1 MRFGI
6 AQKSMSMIIDVL
18 QKNKEVSGASIF
30 GSRAMGNY
38 KTGSDVD
45 DCRPHTR
52 DFSRELG

>member
-45 DCRPHTR
+45 DCRPH
-52 DFSRELG
+52 